1 MLQMPFFL
9 IRKTV
14 QKFHFEDVSDGEHE
28 GWYGEY
34 RWAQYVGH
42 MTHWSNA
49 SNLLVCTGS
58 VWWFVLTLFLQH

>member
-1 MLQMPFFL
+1 MLQMPFFF

-28 GWYGEY
+28 VIWQAYAPREY

-42 MTHWSNA
+42 MTH
-49 SNLLVCTGS
+49 
-58 VWWFVLTLFLQH
+58 